1 MISRFINSLKF
12 LKFFKTLEMEKFNT
26 KNEVKNLLERID
38 EQVLQSINRTGE
50 AFLSLEQSTGIEFKI
65 YENIKN
71 RFE

>member
-1 MISRFINSLKF
+1 
-12 LKFFKTLEMEKFNT
+12 MEKFNS

-38 EQVLQSINRTGE
+38 DQVLQSINRTGE
-50 AFLSLEQSTGIEFKI
+50 AFLSLEQCTGIEFKI

>member
-1 MISRFINSLKF
+1 
-12 LKFFKTLEMEKFNT
+12 MEKFNT

-50 AFLSLEQSTGIEFKI
+50 AFLSLEQSTGIELKL